1 MSRAAAPTRRRASAG
16 DAELRVAAHRLLNSV
31 DRELERRRVEA
42 DLEPARTTP
51 VDIESLS
58 SLRRGLPGL
67 AALGAAGLRRLAT
80 IDPGDVASA
89 TRSVADFLNTH
100 ARLAQRRRRGE
111 TTVDEF
117 GFDQEWT
124 ETLVPLVGWVYRNW
138 WRVRAIGVENV
149 PAEGRAL
156 LVSNH
161 AGVIPYDGA
170 MVRAA
175 LLLEHSQPRHARALV
190 LNGLFSM
197 PGASWLVRR
206 TGNTLAHNKDAV
218 RLLENDELVLVFPE
232 GAKGTG
238 KPYADRY
245 RLRRFGRGGFVEMA
259 LRTGSPIIPISI
271 VGSEEI
277 HPNLAELPMLAKLI
291 GMPYAPVTP
300 TFPWLGPAG
309 LIPLPSSWIIEF
321 HPPLH
326 LSAAERNAAGDP
338 GAALEISD
346 RVRDIIQT
354 GVYRNLQRRKSVFA
368 AAEDAPG

>member
-16 DAELRVAAHRLLNSV
+16 DAELRVAAHRLLTAV

-42 DLEPARTTP
+42 DLEPARRAP

-80 IDPGDVASA
+80 IDAGDVATA
-89 TRSVADFLNTH
+89 TRNVADFLNTH

-111 TTVDEF
+111 ATVDDF
-117 GFDQEWT
+117 GFDEEWT
-124 ETLVPLVGWVYRNW
+124 DTLVPLVAWVYRNW

-149 PAEGRAL
+149 PAAGRAL

-170 MVRAA
+170 MIHAA

-190 LNGLFSM
+190 LSGLFSM

-206 TGNTLAHNKDAV
+206 TGNTLAHNKDAL
-218 RLLENDELVLVFPE
+218 RLLENDELVMVFPE

-259 LRTGSPIIPISI
+259 LRSGSPIIPISV

-277 HPNLAELPMLAKLI
+277 HPNLAEVPMLAKLL
-291 GMPYAPVTP
+291 GMPYAPITP

-321 HPPLH
+321 HPPLQ
-326 LSAAERNAAGDP
+326 LSAAQRNAAGDP
-338 GAALEISD
+338 AAMLEISD
-346 RVRDIIQT
+346 RVRDIIQA
-354 GVYRNLQRRKSVFA
+354 GVYRNLKLRKSVFA
-368 AAEDAPG
+368 YPHRHPG

>member
-1 MSRAAAPTRRRASAG
+1 MSRAATPTRRRAAAG
-16 DAELRVAAHRLLNSV
+16 DAELRVAAHRLLTSV

-42 DLEPARTTP
+42 DLEPARAAP
-51 VDIESLS
+51 VDIERLS
-58 SLRRGLPGL
+58 SLRRSLPGL
-67 AALGAAGLRRLAT
+67 AALGASGLRRLAT
-80 IDPGDVASA
+80 LDAGDVATA
-89 TRSVADFLNTH
+89 TRNVADFLNTH

-111 TTVDEF
+111 STVDDF
-117 GFDQEWT
+117 GFDEEWT
-124 ETLVPLVGWVYRNW
+124 DTLVPLVAWVYRNW

-170 MVRAA
+170 MIHAA
-175 LLLEHSQPRHARALV
+175 LLLEHPQPRHARALV
-190 LNGLFSM
+190 LTGLFSM

-206 TGNTLAHNKDAV
+206 TGNTLAHNKDAL
-218 RLLENDELVLVFPE
+218 RLLESDELVMVFPE

-277 HPNLAELPMLAKLI
+277 HPNLAEVPMLAKLI
-291 GMPYAPVTP
+291 GMPYAPITP

-321 HPPLH
+321 HPPLQ
-326 LSAAERNAAGDP
+326 LTAAERDAAGDP
-338 GAALEISD
+338 GAMLQISD
-346 RVRDIIQT
+346 RVRDVIQA
-354 GVYRNLQRRKSVFA
+354 GVYRNLKLRKSVFA
-368 AAEDAPG
+368 YPNPPPG

>member
-1 MSRAAAPTRRRASAG
+1 MSRAAAPTRRRASTG
-16 DAELRVAAHRLLNSV
+16 DAGLRVAAHRLLEAV
-31 DRELERRRVEA
+31 DRELARRRVEA
-42 DLEPARTTP
+42 DLEPARKAP
-51 VDIESLS
+51 VDIDSLS

-67 AALGAAGLRRLAT
+67 AALSAAGLRRLAT
-80 IDPGDVASA
+80 IDAGDLASA
-89 TRSVADFLNTH
+89 TRHVADFLNTH
-100 ARLAQRRRRGE
+100 AELAQRRRRGE
-111 TTVDEF
+111 STVDEF

-124 ETLVPLVGWVYRNW
+124 ETLVPLVAWVYRNW
-138 WRVRAIGVENV
+138 WRVRAIGVNNV

-175 LLLEHSQPRHARALV
+175 LLLEHQQPRHARALV
-190 LNGLFSM
+190 LTGLFSM

-206 TGNTLAHNKDAV
+206 TGNTLAHNEDAL
-218 RLLENDELVLVFPE
+218 RLLENDDLVLVFPE

-277 HPNLAELPMLAKLI
+277 HPNLAEVPALAKLL
-291 GMPYAPVTP
+291 GMPYAPITP

-309 LIPLPSSWIIEF
+309 LVPLPSSWIIEF
-321 HPPLH
+321 HPPLQ
-326 LSAAERNAAGDP
+326 LSAVERNAAGDP
-338 GAALEISD
+338 GAMLEISD
-346 RVRDIIQT
+346 RVRDVIQA
-354 GVYRNLQRRKSVFA
+354 GVYRNLKLRKSVFA
-368 AAEDAPG
+368 VS

>member
-1 MSRAAAPTRRRASAG
+1 MSRVAEPTRQRASTG
-16 DAELRVAAHRLLNSV
+16 DAGLRVALHRLLNAV

-42 DLEPARTTP
+42 DLEPARGAP
-51 VDIESLS
+51 VDIQKLS
-58 SLRRGLPGL
+58 SLRRSLPGL
-67 AALGAAGLRRLAT
+67 AALGAAGLRRLASV
-80 IDPGDVASA
+80 DPGEVATA
-89 TRSVADFLNTH
+89 TRSVADFVNTH
-100 ARLAQRRRRGE
+100 AELAQRRRRGE

-124 ETLVPLVGWVYRNW
+124 ETLVPMVAWVYRNW

-175 LLLEHSQPRHARALV
+175 LLLEHPQPRHARALV
-190 LNGLFSM
+190 LNGIFSM

-206 TGNTLAHNKDAV
+206 TGNTLAHNSDAL
-218 RLLENDELVLVFPE
+218 RLLESDELVLVFPE

-277 HPNLAELPMLAKLI
+277 HPNLGEIPGLARLL

-321 HPPLH
+321 HAPLR
-326 LSAAERNAAGDP
+326 LSAEERAGAGDP
-338 GAALEISD
+338 AVMLAISD
-346 RVRDIIQT
+346 RVRDVIQA
-354 GVYRNLQRRKSVFA
+354 GVYRNLKRRKSVFA
-368 AAEDAPG
+368 LS

>member
-1 MSRAAAPTRRRASAG
+1 MSRAAAPARQRASSRDAG
-16 DAELRVAAHRLLNSV
+16 LRVAVHRFLESI

-42 DLEPARTTP
+42 DLEPARSAP
-51 VDIESLS
+51 VDIETLS
-58 SLRRGLPGL
+58 SLRRSLPDL
-67 AALGAAGLRRLAT
+67 AALGVAGLRRLAT
-80 IDPGDVASA
+80 VDPGDVASA
-89 TRSVADFLNTH
+89 TRHVADFLNTH

-124 ETLVPLVGWVYRNW
+124 ETLVPLVAWVYRNW
-138 WRVRAIGVENV
+138 WRVHTIGVDNV
-149 PAEGRAL
+149 PADGRAL

-175 LLLEHSQPRHARALV
+175 LLLEHQQPRHARALV
-190 LNGLFSM
+190 LTGLFSM

-206 TGNTLAHNKDAV
+206 TGNTLAHNADAL
-218 RLLENDELVLVFPE
+218 RLLESDEVALVFPE

-259 LRTGSPIIPISI
+259 LRTDSPIIPISI
-271 VGSEEI
+271 VGSEEV
-277 HPNLAELPMLAKLI
+277 HPNLAEIPGLARLI
-291 GMPYAPVTP
+291 GMPYAPLTP
-300 TFPWLGPAG
+300 TFPLLGPAG

-321 HPPLH
+321 HPPLR
-326 LSAAERNAAGDP
+326 LSAEERRAAGDP
-338 GAALEISD
+338 AAMLAISD
-346 RVRDIIQT
+346 RVRDVIQA
-354 GVYRNLQRRKSVFA
+354 GVYRNLKRRKSVFA
-368 AAEDAPG
+368 YPNPPPG

>member
-206 TGNTLAHNKDAV
+206 TGNTLAHNKDAL

>member
-1 MSRAAAPTRRRASAG
+1 MSRAAAPTRRRASSG
-16 DAELRVAAHRLLNSV
+16 DAALRVALHRLLNSV
-31 DRELERRRVEA
+31 DRELDRRRVEA
-42 DLEPARTTP
+42 DLEPARGAP
-51 VDIESLS
+51 VDIEKLS

-80 IDPGDVASA
+80 VDAGDLAAA
-89 TRSVADFLNTH
+89 TRNVADFLNTH
-100 ARLAQRRRRGE
+100 AQLAQRRRRGE

-124 ETLVPLVGWVYRNW
+124 ETLVPLVAWVYRNW
-138 WRVRAIGVENV
+138 WRVRAIGVDNV

-175 LLLEHSQPRHARALV
+175 LLLEHQQPRHARALV

-206 TGNTLAHNKDAV
+206 TGNTLAHNADAL
-218 RLLENDELVLVFPE
+218 RLLESDELVLVFPE

-277 HPNLAELPMLAKLI
+277 HPNLAEIPALARLL
-291 GMPYAPVTP
+291 GMPYAPITP

-309 LIPLPSSWIIEF
+309 LVPLPSSWIIEF
-321 HPPLH
+321 HPALR
-326 LSAAERNAAGDP
+326 LSAEERSAAGDP
-338 GAALEISD
+338 AAMLAISD
-346 RVRDIIQT
+346 RVRDVIQA
-354 GVYRNLQRRKSVFA
+354 GVYRNLKRRKSVFA
-368 AAEDAPG
+368 YPSPPPG

>member
-1 MSRAAAPTRRRASAG
+1 MSRAAAPPRRRASTSDAG
-16 DAELRVAAHRLLNSV
+16 LRVAVHRLLELI
-31 DRELERRRVEA
+31 DRELEHRRVEA
-42 DLEPARTTP
+42 DLEPARSAP
-51 VDIESLS
+51 VDIEALS
-58 SLRRGLPGL
+58 SLRRGLPDL
-67 AALGAAGLRRLAT
+67 AALGVAGLRRLAAVG
-80 IDPGDVASA
+80 PGDVAAA
-89 TRSVADFLNTH
+89 TRNVADFLNTH

-124 ETLVPLVGWVYRNW
+124 ETLVPPLAWVYRNW
-138 WRVRAIGVENV
+138 WRVHAIGVDNV

-170 MVRAA
+170 MVRLA
-175 LLLEHSQPRHARALV
+175 LLLEHHQPRHARALV
-190 LNGLFSM
+190 LDGLFSM

-206 TGNTLAHNKDAV
+206 TGNTLAHNADAL
-218 RLLENDELVLVFPE
+218 RLLESDELVLVFPE

-259 LRTGSPIIPISI
+259 LRTSSPIIPISI

-277 HPNLAELPMLAKLI
+277 HPNLAEIPGLARLV
-291 GMPYAPVTP
+291 GMPYAPLTP

-309 LIPLPSSWIIEF
+309 LVPLPSSWIIEF
-321 HPPLH
+321 HPPLQ
-326 LSAAERNAAGDP
+326 LSAEERTAAGDP
-338 GAALEISD
+338 AAMLEISD
-346 RVRDIIQT
+346 RVRDVIQS

-368 AAEDAPG
+368 LS